1 MGDLLEA
8 IKKLSVQERLALIQT
23 ILQTISDEADYLT
36 DVEISPELEIEISKR
51 ELEIKEGKAQTVP
64 WEDVKKKLTERYGI

>member
-64 WEDVKKKLTERYGI
+64 WEDVKNKLTERYGI